1 MKCLPCILLSV
12 LLLPAFSPVF
22 AQQSAGKPVLSADP
36 APPPPV
42 APPAPGP
49 ASTDPSYVIGAED
62 QIQIVVWKNA
72 DFPPATVPVRP
83 DGMVTLPL
91 IGDVLAA
98 GKTASQLAA
107 DLTTQLKKLYTEP
120 IVTVSV
126 LGVNS
131 KRIYFFGSVARPG
144 PMALAPNM
152 TILQAIATAGGLTDF
167 ANKKHIY
174 ILRSGPGGN
183 EQKIFFDY
191 TKAIKSG
198 NLQGVSLLPG
208 DEIFVP

>member
-36 APPPPV
+36 A
-42 APPAPGP
+42 
-49 ASTDPSYVIGAED
+49 
-62 QIQIVVWKNA
+62 
-72 DFPPATVPVRP
+72 PVRP